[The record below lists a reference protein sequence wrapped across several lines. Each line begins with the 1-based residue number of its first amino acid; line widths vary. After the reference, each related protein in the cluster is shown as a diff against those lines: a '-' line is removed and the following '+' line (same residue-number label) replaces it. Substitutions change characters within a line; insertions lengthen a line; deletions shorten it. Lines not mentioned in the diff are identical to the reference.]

1 MVAVDLMKCRDK
13 DYLVTVDYYS
23 NCGEIDYVENT
34 LSSTIINKLRSHFSR
49 HGIPDIVFSINGP
62 QFDSSEFRKF
72 ASLWEF
78 KHETPSPLYPQS
90 NGKVEQ
96 AVKTAKTTN
105 AKGQT

>member
-1 MVAVDLMKCRDK
+1 LP
-13 DYLVTVDYYS
+13 
-23 NCGEIDYVENT
+23 
-34 LSSTIINKLRSHFSR
+34 SSTKLRSHFSR
-49 HGIPDIVFSINGP
+49 HGIPDIVFSDNGP